1 MEMLIIL
8 GFVAFATLSVF
19 GTINML
25 FQINNITDFERNQN
39 KLWDE
44 KMEEESKKLKVLSN
58 ENQTSSC

>member
-25 FQINNITDFERNQN
+25 FQINNITDFERNEN

-58 ENQTSSC
+58 EN